1 MYKSIIV
8 FLVCALCWGTVE
20 ARAAEQ
26 GTSASPAAETQA
38 ELWKTLGGQVEK
50 MDPAWQRRFWE
61 LKAISDEVEN
71 YFSMLPGVH
80 TRLHAVLIAAQKQS
94 SELLVQAPLSR
105 NDPVAR
111 AGLAARLGRQEALV
125 QTALQPVREASGVLD
140 GYRRTLNDLATAI
153 KTVEKTPHPSLA
165 AGLSAFGQ
173 ALNMVDGQLQSL
185 EMWLA
190 VVRDPAQQLVEHLQT
205 ERRSLQ
211 AALPPLWHAY
221 YLKQTAP
228 IFEPAAW
235 SGWTTLLEP
244 YLLSDYWRTS
254 GPAPVDYPRLLL
266 HWLAFFLPLLG
277 LLRLLDRWAGSAEQL
292 WLAERRRV
300 MPGVLWL
307 SGGASLLLALFNASG
322 AGLPLLLA
330 LGWLVT
336 LWGQV
341 RLAWPGKIPGAAA
354 PATDAATLDD
364 RPPWPL
370 LIPAPGGLVLL
381 ALAPPPLL
389 LTLCWLGLLL
399 ICGIWMFL
407 HLKRYAGQE
416 RPLRS
421 VGLAALALVFLVAF
435 FGWSRLSIVLYM
447 LIPGLYTALRLWRGA
462 VYLVSCLPLPAEGT
476 GALSG
481 SLLVSCIMPLIVLGI
496 TALFSLWI
504 LACPGLFSIV
514 SDLNGT
520 AFEAGGVRVHW
531 GDVVLLVALFYGV
544 YTLTRTSTRL
554 LDALIKRHANMDKS
568 VIPTLQAVLT
578 CCLWTLFAFVALGL
592 LGMDIKSLAFIGGGL
607 SVGIGFGLQH
617 IISNFFSGLVLI
629 FSRTI
634 KGGDLVEIGGITGK
648 VRSISVRATV
658 VMSIVDSS
666 MVLVPNVDMLTSKL
680 TNWTGLN
687 RHIRKDVPL
696 GVAYGSDPVLVMN
709 LLKKMADK
717 QENILKHP
725 GPQAFFLNF
734 GNSTL
739 NFTLRVWIE
748 DVDVMYATLSDL
760 LVDIN
765 TCFNEHNI
773 VIAFPQLD
781 VHIKDFP
788 PATPAPLAPA
798 QS

>member
-1 MYKSIIV
+1 MYKSILAV
-8 FLVCALCWGTVE
+8 MVCVLCWG
-20 ARAAEQ
+20 ACGAAWTAESE
-26 GTSASPAAETQA
+26 GPTSLAAQTQA
-38 ELWKTLGGQVEK
+38 ALWKALGGQVEK

-61 LKAISDEVEN
+61 LKAISDQVEK
-71 YFSMLPGVH
+71 YFKMLPGVH
-80 TRLHAVLIAAQKQS
+80 AELHAVLAAAQKQS

-125 QTALQPVREASGVLD
+125 QTALQPVTEASGVLD
-140 GYRRTLNDLATAI
+140 GYRRTLKDLAAAI

-173 ALNMVDGQLQSL
+173 ALDMVNGQLRNL

-190 VVRDPAQQLVEHLQT
+190 VVRDPAQQLVDHLRT
-205 ERRSLQ
+205 ERQSLRT
-211 AALPPLWHAY
+211 ALPPLWHTY
-221 YLKQTAP
+221 YLKQSTP

-244 YLLSDYWRTS
+244 YLLSDYWRAS
-254 GPAPVDYPRLLL
+254 GPALVHYPPLIV

-292 WLAERRRV
+292 CLAERRRL

-307 SGGASLLLALFNASG
+307 SGGASLLPALYATSG
-322 AGLPLLLA
+322 TGWPLLLTF
-330 LGWLVT
+330 GWLMV

-341 RLAWPGKIPGAAA
+341 RLAWPGKTPDAA
-354 PATDAATLDD
+354 PDD

-370 LIPAPGGLVLL
+370 LVPAWGGLALP

-389 LTLCWLGLLL
+389 LTLCWLSLLL
-399 ICGIWMFL
+399 FCGVWMFL
-407 HLKRYAGQE
+407 HLKGYGGQE
-416 RPLRS
+416 RLLRS
-421 VGLAALALVFLVAF
+421 AGPAGLAVVFLVAF
-435 FGWSRLSIVLYM
+435 FGWPRLSIVLYM

-462 VYLVSCLPLPAEGT
+462 VHLVGCLPLPAEGT
-476 GALSG
+476 RVLSG

-496 TALFSLWI
+496 SVLFSLWI
-504 LACPGLFSIV
+504 LACPGMFSIV
-514 SDLNGT
+514 SDWNGT
-520 AFEAGGVRVHW
+520 AFEAGGVRVQW
-531 GDVVLLVALFYGV
+531 GDVVLLAALSYGV
-544 YTLTRTSTRL
+544 YTLTGAGTRL
-554 LDALIKRHANMDKS
+554 LDVLIKRHANMDRS

-634 KGGDLVEIGGITGK
+634 KGGDLVEIGGVTGK
-648 VRSISVRATV
+648 VQSISVRATV

-687 RHIRKDVPL
+687 RHIRKDVAV
-696 GVAYGSDPVLVMN
+696 GVAYGSDPILVMD

-717 QENILKHP
+717 QDNILKHP

-734 GNSTL
+734 GDSTL

-765 TCFNEHNI
+765 ACFNARNI

-781 VHIKDFP
+781 VHIKDVP
-788 PATPAPLAPA
+788 QGTPAPLAPA